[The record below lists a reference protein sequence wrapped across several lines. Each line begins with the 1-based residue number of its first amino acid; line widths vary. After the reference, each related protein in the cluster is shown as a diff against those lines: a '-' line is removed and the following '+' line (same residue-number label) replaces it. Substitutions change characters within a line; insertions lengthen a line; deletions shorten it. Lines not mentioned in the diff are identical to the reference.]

1 MTHATVP
8 PQPAVHRT
16 VSTLR
21 NLAEVTAGTGATRR
35 AKALVLCLAMLSS
48 AAWADGLTDLK
59 AALARTQGTSTV
71 SATFEAKTWRR
82 EGEGKDAEETN
93 GTASVYFEEGINGLR
108 MQYSRDTMVKADSES
123 RAREKDSRAKT
134 PVTNALR
141 AINANDVRD
150 MTWAS
155 QFLTRSLE
163 KTSFK
168 SERADMLGGK
178 AVRVVSFELGR
189 DKIGEKERQYVK
201 KFDGSIDIWIDA
213 EGVPLQSI
221 LRYVVSGRAFVLI
234 TYDGE
239 YSEEFTYTLVGD
251 RLIAVRKEI
260 RNKTV
265 STAEKSEEKTVRT
278 LTLR

>member
-1 MTHATVP
+1 MTQATLS
-8 PQPAVHRT
+8 AKSAAH
-16 VSTLR
+16 STLSTFR
-21 NLAEVTAGTGATRR
+21 HRAGWTTGTEAARW
-35 AKALVLCLAMLSS
+35 AKALVLSLAVVSS
-48 AAWADGLTDLK
+48 PAWADGVSDLK
-59 AALARTQGTSTV
+59 AALARTQGTSTIA
-71 SATFEAKTWRR
+71 ATFEAKTWRR
-82 EGEGKDAEETN
+82 EGEGKDTDETT
-93 GTASVYFEEGINGLR
+93 GAASVYFEEGINGLR
-108 MQYSRDTMVKADSES
+108 MQYSRDTMVKADAES
-123 RAREKDSRAKT
+123 RAREKDGRAKT
-134 PVTNALR
+134 PVTNGLR
-141 AINANDVRD
+141 AINSNDVRD
-150 MTWAS
+150 MSWAS
-155 QFLTRSLE
+155 QFLTRSME

-168 SERADMLGGK
+168 SERADTLGGK